1 MSPREE
7 LQNNIH
13 DWIEMRSNSKFT
25 APYGVISSL
34 EHIKNGKGK
43 VRTVSFGVA
52 AYLDAT
58 IYIYSI
64 QNMFIKAAGPLA
76 YKINQNKYKSYD
88 ELIESLNSI

>member
-13 DWIEMRSNSKFT
+13 SWIEMRSNSKFT

-34 EHIKNGKGK
+34 EQIKNSNGK
-43 VRTVSFGVA
+43 VRTVTFGVA

-58 IYIYSI
+58 IYIYSDR
-64 QNMFIKAAGPLA
+64 NMFVKAAGPLSH
-76 YKINQNKYKSYD
+76 KINQNTYKSYN
-88 ELIESLNSI
+88 ELIESLDSI